1 MNQSKT
7 NRAGIWKVATFLP
20 LLALLL
26 MAFGRQNENVVDI
39 KEVANQVNNENN
51 EIQSLQKG
59 ISQEQLL
66 EYENIVNKLRNH
78 KGVPDIR
85 KITDTDRNRLEEL
98 FLSMNAEQR
107 KSQIVVFNP
116 RTPPLPKSA
125 PTLEQ
130 MKNWEDPKIY
140 GVWIND
146 KRVSNLDL
154 ENYANS
160 DFAMVFVSK
169 LAKNAI
175 NYGKHYYQVDL
186 MTTEYYANY
195 LKKHELTSKY
205 WIMVRKK
212 NEITNPLGGNN
223 KDKSNFELVH
233 ADKFVKNNKN
243 PSIMYFYHAQVKLN
257 EGMLN
262 ADYIEVNKD
271 SSLIY
276 ATGRPDSTG
285 TIVGKPVLTLG
296 NQTITGN
303 EIRYNYKTN
312 NYMTGKGIIYNSN
325 SSKEF

>member
-1 MNQSKT
+1 MMNQSKT
-7 NRAGIWKVATFLP
+7 NKAGSWKVAAFLP

-26 MAFGRQNENVVDI
+26 MAFGRQNGNVVDI

-116 RTPPLPKSA
+116 RTPPLPKST

-154 ENYANS
+154 KNYENS

-195 LKKHELTSKY
+195 LKQHELTSKY

-212 NEITNPLGGNN
+212 NEISKPL
-223 KDKSNFELVH
+223 
-233 ADKFVKNNKN
+233 VK
-243 PSIMYFYHAQVKLN
+243 M
-257 EGMLN
+257 EM
-262 ADYIEVNKD
+262 
-271 SSLIY
+271 
-276 ATGRPDSTG
+276 
-285 TIVGKPVLTLG
+285 
-296 NQTITGN
+296 
-303 EIRYNYKTN
+303 
-312 NYMTGKGIIYNSN
+312 
-325 SSKEF
+325 